1 MALDYHALKDAPIA
15 DVEHRYDARDT
26 ILYALGIGIGEDPLD
41 ERLLRHVLEPGLVA
55 LPTFA
60 TVLGY
65 PFMWI
70 DAPRFGLDAARVVH
84 AGHALRLHAPLPAA
98 GVVRGVTRAVAV
110 ADKGPGRGA
119 LIVLERTLAD
129 AAGTPLATQTMTL
142 MARGDGGFSARAGNG
157 PPGGDTVSAPRPV
170 APEGPPDAVVEL
182 ATLPQQALIYRLV
195 ADPNPLHADPRFA
208 RAAGFERP
216 ILHGLCGYGMVGRA
230 LMRAY
235 LDDDSSRL
243 LGLSLRFA
251 APVLPGD
258 RLRIELWRDGAR
270 ARFRASVPGRGDLV
284 VLDQGEAT
292 LG

>member
-1 MALDYHALKDAPIA
+1 MALDYHALKRAPIA

-26 ILYALGIGIGEDPLD
+26 ILYALGIGVGEDPLD

-70 DAPRFGLDAARVVH
+70 DEPRFGLDAARIVH

-98 GVVRGVTRAVAV
+98 GTVRGVTRAVAV
-110 ADKGPGRGA
+110 ADKGADRGA
-119 LIVLERTLAD
+119 LIVLERTLSD
-129 AAGTPLATQTMTL
+129 ASGTSLATQTMTL
-142 MARGDGGFSARAGNG
+142 MARGDGGFSARPDNG
-157 PPGGDTVSAPRPV
+157 PPGGDAVTTPRPT
-170 APEGPPDAVVEL
+170 PPDGPPAAIVEL

-208 RAAGFERP
+208 RAAGFDRP
-216 ILHGLCGYGMVGRA
+216 ILHGLCAYGMVGRA
-230 LMRAY
+230 LMHAF

-258 RLRIELWRDGAR
+258 RLRIELWRDDTL
-270 ARFRASVPGRGDLV
+270 ARFRVTVPARGDLV

-292 LG
+292 LA